1 MNCVA
6 AGRGIVFRA
15 WPCATHFLLRR
26 TYMKR
31 LAVVVSVLL
40 LAVLM
45 IGCSVDMADTS
56 LSTSENI
63 VSNEESL
70 VEPSEEPVSQ
80 ADAEEEFSE
89 ETSSQHQHVFSDA
102 TCTQPKTCEC
112 GETQGVS
119 LEHSW
124 EKATCETL
132 KTCSVCGTT
141 EGKYADH
148 KWKEATC
155 ESPKTCSVCDKT
167 EGSALEHEWKAA
179 TCTKASVCA
188 LCGKTD
194 GKPKEHTYNNGK
206 CTACGVKD
214 PNYTSSEEMVW
225 IPTKGG
231 KKYHKYSS
239 CSNMDGPLHV
249 TISEAIRRG
258 FTACKRCH

>member
-1 MNCVA
+1 MYALSSLPIGMNCVA

-45 IGCSVDMADTS
+45 IGCSIDMADTS

-63 VSNEESL
+63 VSNEEIL

-80 ADAEEEFSE
+80 EYAEEELSE

-102 TCTQPKTCEC
+102 TCT
-112 GETQGVS
+112 
-119 LEHSW
+119 
-124 EKATCETL
+124 
-132 KTCSVCGTT
+132 
-141 EGKYADH
+141 
-148 KWKEATC
+148 
-155 ESPKTCSVCDKT
+155 
-167 EGSALEHEWKAA
+167 
-179 TCTKASVCA
+179 KASVCTV
-188 LCGKTD
+188 CGKTD
-194 GKPKEHTYNNGK
+194 GKPREHTYNNGK
-206 CTACGVKD
+206 STACGVKD

-249 TISEAIRRG
+249 TISEAVRRG

>member
-1 MNCVA
+1 
-6 AGRGIVFRA
+6 
-15 WPCATHFLLRR
+15 
-26 TYMKR
+26 MKR

-56 LSTSENI
+56 LSASENI

-80 ADAEEEFSE
+80 ADAEEELSE

-119 LEHSW
+119 LEH
-124 EKATCETL
+124 
-132 KTCSVCGTT
+132 
-141 EGKYADH
+141 
-148 KWKEATC
+148 
-155 ESPKTCSVCDKT
+155 
-167 EGSALEHEWKAA
+167 EWKAA
-179 TCTKASVCA
+179 TCTKASVCT

-249 TISEAIRRG
+249 TISEAVRRG